1 MVASYRLADLASK
14 DMPTVGEQLR
24 GARER
29 ARLTVH
35 DLANALNM
43 KADQV
48 RAVEE
53 SHWKTFGAP
62 VYIRGFV
69 RTLAKQ
75 LKLDVP
81 ALLAELESELGATEE
96 YADAP
101 GRASR
106 KRGPLDFVMLQLSR
120 IRWAVILPVL
130 LGIGVIGAVLYGLRH
145 MTRKSAADSTQ
156 HLGSGLYP
164 GRRGPGNLTLPL
176 PTNAPGPV
184 RR

>member
-1 MVASYRLADLASK
+1 
-14 DMPTVGEQLR
+14 MPTVGEQLR
-24 GARER
+24 SARER
-29 ARLTVH
+29 AKLSVH

-53 SHWKTFGAP
+53 SHWKTFVAP

-69 RTLAKQ
+69 RTMSRH
-75 LKLDVP
+75 LKLDPTVI
-81 ALLAELESELGATEE
+81 LAELETELGATED
-96 YADAP
+96 YAAAP
-101 GRASR
+101 SLMARR
-106 KRGPLDFVMLQLSR
+106 KGPLDFIMLQLSR
-120 IRWAVILPVL
+120 IRWTVILPVL

-145 MTRKSAADSTQ
+145 TSRKSAVDASQ

-164 GRRGPGNLTLPL
+164 GRRGPASYTLPL
-176 PTNAPGPV
+176 PTNPPASG

>member
-1 MVASYRLADLASK
+1 
-14 DMPTVGEQLR
+14 MPTVGEQLR

-29 ARLTVH
+29 ARLSVH

-48 RAVEE
+48 RAVED

-75 LKLDVP
+75 LKLDVA
-81 ALLAELESELGATEE
+81 ALLAELETELSATED
-96 YADAP
+96 YAEAP
-101 GRASR
+101 SLTLR
-106 KRGPLDFVMLQLSR
+106 KKGPLDFVMLQLSR
-120 IRWAVILPVL
+120 IRWTVILPVL
-130 LGIGVIGAVLYGLRH
+130 LGIGLIGAVLYGLRH
-145 MTRKSAADSTQ
+145 TARKSAADATQ

-164 GRRGPGNLTLPL
+164 GRHNSGNLTLPL
-176 PTNAPGPV
+176 PTNALAPG